1 MHNAIVFCAL
11 QNTEEECTPRSG
23 KTSIHRVLF
32 DDAVPK
38 ETFYLEPTARIE
50 KHIYEFAVYPCP
62 TLYLC

>member
-1 MHNAIVFCAL
+1 MPIQRSKILLFG
-11 QNTEEECTPRSG
+11 QRRSG

-50 KHIYEFAVYPCP
+50 KHPYELSE
-62 TLYLC
+62 LYC